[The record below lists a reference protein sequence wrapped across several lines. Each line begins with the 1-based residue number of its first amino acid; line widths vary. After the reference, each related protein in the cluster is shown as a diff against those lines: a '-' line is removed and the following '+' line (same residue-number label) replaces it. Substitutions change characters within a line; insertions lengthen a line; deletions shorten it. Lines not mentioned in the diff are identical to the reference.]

1 VNRSVRWVLSALGV
15 AFTAYLATGGMF
27 WTRPVDSP
35 IVLVLSLVTYLAVT
49 GLCIFWPTRPMGGAG
64 RHAPARPRAT
74 TDGAAVTAVTA
85 EMSRPAPLPLWIA
98 LLAFAVAVVIPTAT
112 WWAAGEEGRLQPFA
126 TWSLGGLGALMAVLV
141 VRRRSIVAW
150 SGIAVMFLQSVMW
163 IGIGPTLSL
172 GAVGSAIWVGGAQI
186 IVLLIDRA
194 AIETA
199 ELTRLQREAS
209 EWLATQEGRRRERR
223 VRVQRA
229 LAVAGPVLSRTIAA
243 DGDLDDDERLQARLA
258 EGRLRDELRGP
269 RLLDDAVRRVLEDVR
284 RSGSH
289 VTFLDE
295 GGLDGLDERELAAIR
310 AELADVLDGARSE
323 RLYIRTSTHPDTA
336 VTVVGRSRR
345 DDSVDED
352 VDLWREIPR
361 PKK

>member
-1 VNRSVRWVLSALGV
+1 MNRSVRWVLSALGV
-15 AFTAYLATGGMF
+15 AFTAYLAVGGMF
-27 WTRPVDSP
+27 WTRPVDVP
-35 IVLVLSLVTYLAVT
+35 VVLVLNLVVYLAVT
-49 GLCIFWPTRPMGGAG
+49 GLCIFWPTRPMGVPS
-64 RHAPARPRAT
+64 RPAADVPALS
-74 TDGAAVTAVTA
+74 AVTAG
-85 EMSRPAPLPLWIA
+85 MSRPAPLPLWIA
-98 LLAFAVAVVIPTAT
+98 LLAFAVTIVIPSAT
-112 WWAAGEEGRLQPFA
+112 WWAAGEAGRLQPFA

-150 SGIAVMFLQSVMW
+150 SGIAMLFLQSVIW
-163 IGIGPTLSL
+163 IGPEPTLSL
-172 GAVGSAIWVGGAQI
+172 GAVGSALWVGGAQI

-194 AIETA
+194 AVETA
-199 ELTRLQREAS
+199 QLTALQREAS

-229 LAVAGPVLSRTIAA
+229 LAVAGPVLSRTIKA

-310 AELADVLDGARSE
+310 AELADVLDGVRSE

-336 VTVVGRSRR
+336 VTVVGRSRH
-345 DDSVDED
+345 DDGSDET
-352 VDLWREIPR
+352 VDLWREIARPR
-361 PKK
+361 PRL